1 MYAIVDIRSKQFK
14 VSEGDTLYVPYQ
26 KELNA
31 GDEVTY
37 DDVMLLADDGQ
48 IEIGQPLVDGA
59 AVKANVLDHVKGDK
73 KIVFKFKRR
82 NRYRVKRGHRQPY
95 TQIEI
100 TEITTGAPSTSETT
114 SEEAAEADAE
124 AA

>member
-26 KELNA
+26 KELEA
-31 GDEVTY
+31 GDDVTY
-37 DDVMLLADDGQ
+37 DDVMLLADNGQ
-48 IEIGQPLVDGA
+48 VEIGQPVLEGA
-59 AVKANVLDHVKGDK
+59 SITAEVLDHVKGDK
-73 KIVFKFKRR
+73 KTVFKFKRR

-100 TEITTGAPSTSETT
+100 TGITSGGSST
-114 SEEAAEADAE
+114 AAEETDAE

>member
-26 KELNA
+26 KELEV

-37 DDVMLLADDGQ
+37 GDVMLLSEDGQ
-48 IEIGQPLVDGA
+48 IEIGQPVIDGA
-59 AVKANVLDHVKGDK
+59 AVTAEVLDHVKGDK

-100 TEITTGAPSTSETT
+100 TGITAENSETT
-114 SEEAAEADAE
+114 EEEAE
-124 AA
+124 AAPEAA

>member
-26 KELNA
+26 KELEA

-37 DDVMLLADDGQ
+37 ADVMLLADNGNIQ
-48 IEIGQPLVDGA
+48 IGQPVLEGA
-59 AVKANVLDHVKGDK
+59 SITAEVLDHVKGEK
-73 KIVFKFKRR
+73 KTVFKFKRR
-82 NRYRVKRGHRQPY
+82 NRYRIKRGHRQPY

-100 TEITTGAPSTSETT
+100 TGISSGGSTAAPKET
-114 SEEAAEADAE
+114 EEEEADAE

>member
-26 KELNA
+26 KELEA

-37 DDVMLLADDGQ
+37 ADVMLLAENGDIQ
-48 IEIGQPLVDGA
+48 IGQPVLEGA
-59 AVKANVLDHVKGDK
+59 SITAEVLDHVKGEK
-73 KIVFKFKRR
+73 KTVFKFKRR
-82 NRYRVKRGHRQPY
+82 NRYRIKRGHRQPY

-100 TEITTGAPSTSETT
+100 TGISSGGSTAAPKET
-114 SEEAAEADAE
+114 EEEEADAE

>member
-26 KELNA
+26 KELDA

-37 DDVMLLADDGQ
+37 DDVLLLADDGQ

-59 AVKANVLDHVKGDK
+59 AVQANVLDHVKGDK

-82 NRYRVKRGHRQPY
+82 NRYRIKRGHRQPY

-100 TEITTGAPSTSETT
+100 TEITTGGSTTT
-114 SEEAAEADAE
+114 TQDKKEADA
-124 AA
+124 A